1 MLVYIQQKDIQQ
13 SRTKINKFLSITT
26 KINKTQSSEPKIKK
40 CKIQT
45 CNMNHFKF
53 LSIIITTKINKKQ
66 SQKLKKRKIR
76 NMNHFEYSTYFHHST
91 THKCHFHNLCIF
103 PADVFK
109 DRNHRVA
116 FASCLYF

>member
-76 NMNHFEYSTYFHHST
+76 NMNHFEFQLTSTILQPTNAISI
-91 THKCHFHNLCIF
+91 IF
-103 PADVFK
+103 VFFQPMYLK
-109 DRNHRVA
+109 IATIV
-116 FASCLYF
+116 

>member
-1 MLVYIQQKDIQQ
+1 MQYEPFQIFVNHNQNKQK
-13 SRTKINKFLSITT
+13 T
-26 KINKTQSSEPKIKK
+26 EPKIKK
-40 CKIQT
+40 TQNPQYEPFRI
-45 CNMNHFKF
+45 
-53 LSIIITTKINKKQ
+53 
-66 SQKLKKRKIR
+66 
-76 NMNHFEYSTYFHHST
+76 STYFHHST

>member
-13 SRTKINKFLSITT
+13 SRTKINKFLS
-26 KINKTQSSEPKIKK
+26 
-40 CKIQT
+40 
-45 CNMNHFKF
+45 
-53 LSIIITTKINKKQ
+53 ITTKINKKQ

>member
-26 KINKTQSSEPKIKK
+26 KINKTQS
-40 CKIQT
+40 
-45 CNMNHFKF
+45 
-53 LSIIITTKINKKQ
+53 
-66 SQKLKKRKIR
+66 QKLKKRKILTC

>member
-1 MLVYIQQKDIQQ
+1 MLVYIQQKDMQQ

-53 LSIIITTKINKKQ
+53 LSITTKINKKQ

-76 NMNHFEYSTYFHHST
+76 NMNNFEYSTYFHHST